1 MTFGVVKTIMVCAP
15 LATGPSV
22 APCADDAG
30 ISYAP
35 QQVQAYVL
43 EQASSPTVEAMLTSS
58 TQPFDPATAGAFFEF
73 GFAGV
78 VSMWF
83 LGKVCR
89 SILKSMGLQ
98 I

>member
-1 MTFGVVKTIMVCAP
+1 MTYGIVKTILVCVP
-15 LATGPSV
+15 LASGPSV

-35 QQVQAYVL
+35 QQQQAYVL
-43 EQASSPTVEAMLTSS
+43 EQASSSTIEAFLAQS
-58 TQPFDPATAGAFFEF
+58 TQPFDPAVAGAFFEF

-83 LGKVCR
+83 LGKACR
-89 SILKSMGLQ
+89 GVLKAMGIQ
-98 I
+98 F